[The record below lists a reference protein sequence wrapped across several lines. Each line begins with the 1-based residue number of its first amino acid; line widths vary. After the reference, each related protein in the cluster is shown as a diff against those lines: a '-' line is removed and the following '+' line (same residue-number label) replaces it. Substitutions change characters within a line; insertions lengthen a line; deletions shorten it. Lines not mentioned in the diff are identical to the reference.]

1 MSKKRVYNPKTKQ
14 YEEVE
19 ETSVQKK
26 GNESINA
33 YNPSSK
39 HFEDLAPVR
48 KGNESVE
55 AYNPNTKKFEE
66 IAPVKKDTNKWFK
79 GGAFEEDSG
88 LGVFETP
95 TDIAKTILGTGAD
108 AFTKV
113 GSTLWNMG
121 GEIGK
126 LGAGGVAQ
134 VADWIGQDEWADK
147 VRNRIAGK
155 DEKTNERLENLDLFN
170 KTNKIVDKNSVL
182 GDKSDSMVES
192 IGQIGGYAAAT
203 AINPAFGNAV
213 MFGTSA
219 GSSLGENYGKENV
232 TDAQAWTNALA
243 KGGIA
248 VATEKAFG
256 LFSKGKGIDT
266 TIANKISSKL
276 KSGAA
281 KTFARLGVQATGEA
295 VEEFLEYLGDQLLDL
310 GMDATSNG
318 KGAKFHED
326 WNWEELGAQMGNAF
340 ISSLLV
346 GTGTNA
352 LGIAGSEGNNL
363 KEKVNNFAIQQ
374 DIINNA
380 KSRNEQKVINLLVQ
394 EQIDEKTKNNEKI
407 NKKEIKEQVEKD
419 LEKGYV
425 DIEKIEQALGGE
437 LYDQYQN
444 ILNQQEELN
453 NKIEEYKNM
462 KDNDISVG
470 QREEYNKL
478 KQDLENLNVEGYK
491 NQLRDYVNNLTQN
504 DPFIRNSYNEYNNK
518 GVAYQIDETKNYSDK
533 ELEQI
538 RRAQESN
545 LINNTNAM
553 HELMDNVAKIHNDKG
568 IWFNFVNSEQAKEHL
583 INKTIERYMKN
594 NNITELSESQRQE
607 LYRKF
612 ENEFKDRIVNGYV
625 DENGE
630 VYLNVDSAKY
640 LNAIMGHEIMHLF
653 ESDSKLYKQLRK
665 EAIDFA
671 KTKEEYKARLEQI
684 GDNYNEIDSDLETE
698 LVNDIIGDYLFTDE
712 AFVKKLST
720 NKNLFQKI
728 YDEIKYL
735 ANVITGR
742 KEQAQIQK
750 VKNLFERVYRQ
761 QDTNIPS
768 NTQFSIA
775 GIEGINN
782 LPDSKYKQDAL
793 SAYEEAQN
801 KAKQNVDNEEIRKQT
816 KWYQDK
822 NGDWKFEIDD
832 SSITLDN
839 NLIQKN
845 GEYKLSDVIDHK
857 LLFKLYPQLKDY
869 NVKFDDMK
877 TNGSF
882 LKNDKLIKINNKYIE
897 NADYKELKG
906 TILHEVQHAI
916 QHIEGY
922 ESGMSSKF
930 SKKAY
935 YNKLGEIEAN
945 DTKQRY
951 MNDLDKEARK
961 EIAPESSKKNPKH
974 SEYDSYMKNRKTIDK
989 VKDSVYSIFDR
1000 GDSNVKKNQKNISDD
1015 SRENSDMVVGREL
1028 LNEELD
1034 NSSFSNTKYSISEKT
1049 GKLQEN
1055 GKDIKLDT
1063 SDTGTTGTLM
1073 AMHNL
1078 SEDKMNGLLELN
1090 GIPVPS
1096 IAITNPEKV
1105 NHSQFGDGTL
1115 IFDKSTIDPAVK
1127 ANEVY
1132 DRDVWS
1138 PTFPQIDYEL
1148 NDDAIDRV
1156 AENLGLEAWRVRDA
1170 AEDNSK
1176 PEYLVERLLREE
1188 KLIDKYVK
1196 DNNLEYETTY
1206 KDAETKVDFHQRG
1219 DKIRKFIIDNDF
1231 DFKKLYKN
1239 KTLQQEY
1246 FNLIKDYYDN
1256 SSFPEAV
1263 KENLYNEKITQ
1274 LKDFIDIQKGAGDVE
1289 PIRQLKRYQDDFDL
1303 IKSGENKVVDTWQT
1317 EKNKKD
1323 VAIKNGIEDYIKNEI
1338 KEVYGDKGIR
1348 NDIDLF
1354 TPSGNRRSFWQ
1365 LHDEY
1370 NLENIVDALTQGDT
1384 TGTQNW
1390 IAGYGQIQ
1398 ANMANQFNSI
1408 EDIKA
1413 NENRLTSLAENN
1425 TILEEA
1431 RNNIEN
1437 DIDEIVAKN
1446 DTDMNIVSELLAD
1459 FARGDLTIDN
1469 FRNLTENYYQTTQ
1482 NVSDELINK
1491 IIDDMNALKNLPT
1504 DYFEAKPQRAV
1515 GLDEIGVAVI
1525 PNTWSNETK
1534 QALKEKGIDYIEYD
1548 PKVEGDRQRVEN
1560 MYDNFKFSI
1569 LNENEEIAPIG
1580 NYRIKGED
1588 IKLQDIAPI
1597 VNQNIENN
1605 TENNVKNNARDK
1617 YDYIYEDFGKNI
1629 NNNSS
1634 EDIAPI
1640 NTKEQKKQVN
1650 FQQKDIESFIPDV
1663 IKRQYEQ
1670 LRNKN
1675 GNNETELE
1683 VNKSKLRQ
1691 ATDTFREMFVNQNNE
1706 IDHLAKDTNNMA
1718 IKHKGDMINS
1728 AIAEAQNDIN
1738 VGQTDNY
1745 GRTIGKSVTE
1755 AFRPAKQANLEVPF
1769 NDYLLH
1775 WTNIERN
1782 KYGKGSNIPSIV
1794 SEQLVQDYEKTYP
1807 QFKIWGKD
1815 VWQIGKNA
1823 LKNQLDSGL
1832 INQDQYN
1839 FYDKNYAH
1847 YVPFMENVD
1856 MSKYIDDTGEIKARK
1871 TIKKSKGGANQYNM
1885 LPVEE
1890 AIAKYIYSQKMSVR
1904 QNELYKEIVN
1914 TLYKDGDNTN
1924 PSGMYDPSYADMKD
1938 SLYTDENGNYLTA
1951 FVDGESKSVKIS
1963 DDLYKSLKNDTATR
1977 IKNLE
1982 ERLSLLTKPLQKV
1995 SNVRRKIL
2003 VDWNPTFI
2011 VKNFLKDFQ
2020 DATLNSKY
2028 TKDFFKNYPNAVKEL
2043 LANNTDRVKQFRNLY
2058 GSGTL
2063 GEYDTK
2069 SKNAKFLG
2077 RLATMNETIELAPR
2091 YAEFI
2096 SSLENGTSVE
2106 EALYNAKE
2114 VTTNF
2119 GRGGTITKALNR
2131 NGATFLNASV
2141 QGFSKFIRNFSG
2153 ENGAKGVVN
2162 SLAKAAIFGIA
2173 PAVFNELAFGAGDDK
2188 DEEYEALPDYIKD
2201 NYYII
2206 KLSDGTF
2213 VRIPK
2218 GRMLSVFGSAA
2229 RRTLELAEGE
2239 EDAFEGYGNNAWNQV
2254 GVNAVG
2260 ENNILAPLTQAFG
2273 SENGEAWYGG
2283 DIVPYRLQKE
2293 KPEDQFDEKTDEFS
2307 KFLGKM
2313 LKVSPKKI
2321 NYVIDQYSGGVGD
2334 IVLPL
2339 ITKEATSNTN
2349 NPLGIALAPIKDQ
2362 FVVDSTSDNKYA
2374 GDFYDTKD
2382 NLYTGSKATDEDLI
2396 KAEYMSDISY
2406 ELSKLYKEKREIQ
2419 NSDLP
2424 RDERFKKSQAI
2435 QDQINALAKEGLD
2448 NYQDVQKAD
2457 KYAIVNDREYY
2468 KNANDEWKAVK
2479 DEDIDEL
2486 NSMGMNIQEKSNF
2499 YNAKNKIYTTTENY
2513 KKILEKVT
2521 DEDEKSAIYH
2531 DKKVEIIN
2539 TIKNTKMSDAG
2550 KAYLYDKYYGDTD
2563 TLNGLVD
2570 LKVDMNQYLDLE
2582 MQDFTADKYAN
2593 GKTIPNSKKN
2603 KVFNYINQMNIPYE
2617 QKLLLA
2623 KIKYSSYDAGN
2634 RTIIQYL
2641 NNSGMSYEDEVK
2653 FLKKLGFKVSKDG
2666 RITWS

>member
-1 MSKKRVYNPKTKQ
+1 MANRLNSIDDIKN
-14 YEEVE
+14 
-19 ETSVQKK
+19 
-26 GNESINA
+26 NESRILTR
-33 YNPSSK
+33 
-39 HFEDLAPVR
+39 ED
-48 KGNESVE
+48 
-55 AYNPNTKKFEE
+55 
-66 IAPVKKDTNKWFK
+66 
-79 GGAFEEDSG
+79 
-88 LGVFETP
+88 
-95 TDIAKTILGTGAD
+95 AD
-108 AFTKV
+108 AKV
-113 GSTLWNMG
+113 QPLVDTLNNEMIELSKLY
-121 GEIGK
+121 GEK
-126 LGAGGVAQ
+126 F
-134 VADWIGQDEWADK
+134 DPFWDM
-147 VRNRIAGK
+147 
-155 DEKTNERLENLDLFN
+155 
-170 KTNKIVDKNSVL
+170 
-182 GDKSDSMVES
+182 DS
-192 IGQIGGYAAAT
+192 
-203 AINPAFGNAV
+203 INYQLQEF
-213 MFGTSA
+213 
-219 GSSLGENYGKENV
+219 
-232 TDAQAWTNALA
+232 
-243 KGGIA
+243 
-248 VATEKAFG
+248 
-256 LFSKGKGIDT
+256 
-266 TIANKISSKL
+266 SKL
-276 KSGAA
+276 KKLTPEGFYKIANTYNPTLA
-281 KTFARLGVQATGEA
+281 
-295 VEEFLEYLGDQLLDL
+295 
-310 GMDATSNG
+310 
-318 KGAKFHED
+318 
-326 WNWEELGAQMGNAF
+326 NA
-340 ISSLLV
+340 
-346 GTGTNA
+346 
-352 LGIAGSEGNNL
+352 
-363 KEKVNNFAIQQ
+363 
-374 DIINNA
+374 
-380 KSRNEQKVINLLVQ
+380 
-394 EQIDEKTKNNEKI
+394 
-407 NKKEIKEQVEKD
+407 
-419 LEKGYV
+419 
-425 DIEKIEQALGGE
+425 
-437 LYDQYQN
+437 
-444 ILNQQEELN
+444 
-453 NKIEEYKNM
+453 
-462 KDNDISVG
+462 
-470 QREEYNKL
+470 
-478 KQDLENLNVEGYK
+478 
-491 NQLRDYVNNLTQN
+491 
-504 DPFIRNSYNEYNNK
+504 
-518 GVAYQIDETKNYSDK
+518 
-533 ELEQI
+533 
-538 RRAQESN
+538 
-545 LINNTNAM
+545 
-553 HELMDNVAKIHNDKG
+553 
-568 IWFNFVNSEQAKEHL
+568 
-583 INKTIERYMKN
+583 
-594 NNITELSESQRQE
+594 
-607 LYRKF
+607 
-612 ENEFKDRIVNGYV
+612 
-625 DENGE
+625 
-630 VYLNVDSAKY
+630 
-640 LNAIMGHEIMHLF
+640 
-653 ESDSKLYKQLRK
+653 DSKL
-665 EAIDFA
+665 
-671 KTKEEYKARLEQI
+671 
-684 GDNYNEIDSDLETE
+684 
-698 LVNDIIGDYLFTDE
+698 
-712 AFVKKLST
+712 
-720 NKNLFQKI
+720 
-728 YDEIKYL
+728 
-735 ANVITGR
+735 
-742 KEQAQIQK
+742 
-750 VKNLFERVYRQ
+750 
-761 QDTNIPS
+761 
-768 NTQFSIA
+768 
-775 GIEGINN
+775 
-782 LPDSKYKQDAL
+782 
-793 SAYEEAQN
+793 
-801 KAKQNVDNEEIRKQT
+801 VDR
-816 KWYQDK
+816 
-822 NGDWKFEIDD
+822 
-832 SSITLDN
+832 
-839 NLIQKN
+839 
-845 GEYKLSDVIDHK
+845 
-857 LLFKLYPQLKDY
+857 
-869 NVKFDDMK
+869 
-877 TNGSF
+877 
-882 LKNDKLIKINNKYIE
+882 
-897 NADYKELKG
+897 
-906 TILHEVQHAI
+906 
-916 QHIEGY
+916 
-922 ESGMSSKF
+922 
-930 SKKAY
+930 
-935 YNKLGEIEAN
+935 
-945 DTKQRY
+945 
-951 MNDLDKEARK
+951 
-961 EIAPESSKKNPKH
+961 
-974 SEYDSYMKNRKTIDK
+974 
-989 VKDSVYSIFDR
+989 
-1000 GDSNVKKNQKNISDD
+1000 
-1015 SRENSDMVVGREL
+1015 
-1028 LNEELD
+1028 
-1034 NSSFSNTKYSISEKT
+1034 
-1049 GKLQEN
+1049 
-1055 GKDIKLDT
+1055 
-1063 SDTGTTGTLM
+1063 
-1073 AMHNL
+1073 
-1078 SEDKMNGLLELN
+1078 
-1090 GIPVPS
+1090 
-1096 IAITNPEKV
+1096 
-1105 NHSQFGDGTL
+1105 
-1115 IFDKSTIDPAVK
+1115 
-1127 ANEVY
+1127 
-1132 DRDVWS
+1132 
-1138 PTFPQIDYEL
+1138 
-1148 NDDAIDRV
+1148 
-1156 AENLGLEAWRVRDA
+1156 
-1170 AEDNSK
+1170 
-1176 PEYLVERLLREE
+1176 
-1188 KLIDKYVK
+1188 
-1196 DNNLEYETTY
+1196 
-1206 KDAETKVDFHQRG
+1206 
-1219 DKIRKFIIDNDF
+1219 IID
-1231 DFKKLYKN
+1231 
-1239 KTLQQEY
+1239 TM
-1246 FNLIKDYYDN
+1246 
-1256 SSFPEAV
+1256 
-1263 KENLYNEKITQ
+1263 
-1274 LKDFIDIQKGAGDVE
+1274 
-1289 PIRQLKRYQDDFDL
+1289 
-1303 IKSGENKVVDTWQT
+1303 
-1317 EKNKKD
+1317 
-1323 VAIKNGIEDYIKNEI
+1323 NEI
-1338 KEVYGDKGIR
+1338 K
-1348 NDIDLF
+1348 
-1354 TPSGNRRSFWQ
+1354 
-1365 LHDEY
+1365 
-1370 NLENIVDALTQGDT
+1370 NI
-1384 TGTQNW
+1384 
-1390 IAGYGQIQ
+1390 
-1398 ANMANQFNSI
+1398 
-1408 EDIKA
+1408 
-1413 NENRLTSLAENN
+1413 
-1425 TILEEA
+1425 
-1431 RNNIEN
+1431 
-1437 DIDEIVAKN
+1437 
-1446 DTDMNIVSELLAD
+1446 
-1459 FARGDLTIDN
+1459 
-1469 FRNLTENYYQTTQ
+1469 
-1482 NVSDELINK
+1482 
-1491 IIDDMNALKNLPT
+1491 PT

-1515 GLDEIGVAVI
+1515 GLNEIQMAVI
-1525 PNTWSNETK
+1525 PNNWSVETK
-1534 QALKEKGIDYIEYD
+1534 QRLTDKGIPYTEYD
-1548 PKVEGDRQRVEN
+1548 PNVEGDRQRVVNQFE
-1560 MYDNFKFSI
+1560 DLKFSI
-1569 LNENEEIAPIG
+1569 SNQNENIAPIG

-1597 VNQNIENN
+1597 GRQTENNIEIN

-1640 NTKEQKKQVN
+1640 NTKEQKKLVN
-1650 FQQKDIESFIPDV
+1650 FQQKDYDSFIPNV

-1683 VNKSKLRQ
+1683 VNKNKLRQ
-1691 ATDTFREMFVNQNNE
+1691 VTDTFKEMFVNQNNE

-1728 AIAEAQNDIN
+1728 AIAEAQNDMN
-1738 VGQTDNY
+1738 VAQTDNY
-1745 GRTIGKSVTE
+1745 GNTIGKSVTE
-1755 AFRPAKQANLEVPF
+1755 AFRPAKEANLEVPF

-1782 KYGKGSNIPSIV
+1782 KYGKGSNIPEIV

-1963 DDLYKSLKNDTATR
+1963 DDLYKALKNDTATR

-2188 DEEYEALPDYIKD
+2188 DEDYEALPDYIKD
-2201 NYYII
+2201 NYYIVKLGKNQGEYDDKGNII
-2206 KLSDGTF
+2206 KIGGSTF
-2213 VRIPK
+2213 LRIPK

-2239 EDAFEGYGNNAWNQV
+2239 EDAFKGYGNNAWNQV
-2254 GVNAVG
+2254 GFNDVG
-2260 ENNILAPLTQAFG
+2260 SNNIFAPLTQAFG

-2313 LKVSPKKI
+2313 LKVSPKKV

-2374 GDFYDTKD
+2374 SEFYDTKD
-2382 NLYTGSKATDEDLI
+2382 NLYTGSKATDEDLV

-2486 NSMGMNIQEKSNF
+2486 NKIGMDIQEKSNF

-2513 KKILEKVT
+2513 KKILNNVT

-2641 NNSGMSYEDEVK
+2641 NNSEMSYEDEVK

>member
-1 MSKKRVYNPKTKQ
+1 MAKKK
-14 YEEVE
+14 YEDYLKEL
-19 ETSVQKK
+19 QNLPLNDN
-26 GNESINA
+26 GNEAIN
-33 YNPSSK
+33 NNK
-39 HFEDLAPVR
+39 ELAP
-48 KGNESVE
+48 
-55 AYNPNTKKFEE
+55 TKSK
-66 IAPVKKDTNKWFK
+66 IAQQNVSAPVWNKNVDVAPVKTIQKNENQFNQAYDEYESKKTKEDYLKELQNLKIEENKSEEKDTNKWFK

-121 GEIGK
+121 GELGK
-126 LGAGGVAQ
+126 LGAGAIAQ
-134 VADWIGQDEWADK
+134 ITGNEEVK
-147 VRNRIAGK
+147 KRIAGK
-155 DEKTNERLENLDLFN
+155 DEETNKRLENLDLFN
-170 KTNKIVDKNSVL
+170 KANKIVDKNSVL
-182 GDKSDSMVES
+182 GDKSDKIVES
-192 IGQIGGYAAAT
+192 IGQIGGYAAAS
-203 AINPAFGNAV
+203 AINPALGNAV

-243 KGGIA
+243 KGGIS

-276 KSGAA
+276 SSGFA
-281 KTFARLGVQATGEA
+281 KTLSRIGVQATFEA
-295 VEEFLEYLGDQLLDL
+295 AEEALEYLGDQLLDL
-310 GMDATSNG
+310 GMDAASNG

-326 WNWEELGAQMGNAF
+326 WNWEEVGAQMGNAF

-346 GTGTNA
+346 GSGTNA
-352 LGIAGSEGNNL
+352 LGIAGSKGNNL

-374 DIINNA
+374 DIVNKA
-380 KSRNEQKVINLLVQ
+380 KSKNEQKVINLLVQ
-394 EQIDEKTKNNEKI
+394 EQIDEKTKNNEKV
-407 NKKEIKEQVEKD
+407 NKKQIQEQVEKD

-425 DIEKIEQALGGE
+425 DIETIEQALGGD
-437 LYDQYQN
+437 LYNQYQN
-444 ILNQQEELN
+444 IQTQYNDLQTKIDELLDA
-453 NKIEEYKNM
+453 
-462 KDNDISVG
+462 DNLTER
-470 QREEYNKL
+470 QKREL
-478 KQDLENLNVEGYK
+478 SSLENQRNELNVEGYK

-504 DPFIRNSYNEYNNK
+504 DPFIRNSYNEYQNK
-518 GVAYQIDETKNYSDK
+518 GNAFQVDLDSIDEKLRPTY
-533 ELEQI
+533 E
-538 RRAQESN
+538 RAMQSN
-545 LINNTNAM
+545 LLNDTNRT
-553 HELMDNVAKIHNDKG
+553 HDFVDFIAKLENDKG
-568 IWFNFVNSEQAKEHL
+568 IKFNFTSNNNLKETGFVIDGKKIGGF
-583 INKTIERYMKN
+583 INKDGISV
-594 NNITELSESQRQE
+594 NIDSD
-607 LYRKF
+607 KA
-612 ENEFKDRIVNGYV
+612 
-625 DENGE
+625 
-630 VYLNVDSAKY
+630 LNSVV
-640 LNAIMGHEIMHLF
+640 GHEITHAL
-653 ESDSKLYKQLRK
+653 EGTKLYDALATSVK
-665 EAIDFA
+665 EYAETRGEYETRYNDL
-671 KTKEEYKARLEQI
+671 KELYKEVKDANIEKELTA
-684 GDNYNEIDSDLETE
+684 DL
-698 LVNDIIGDYLFTDE
+698 IGDYLFTDE
-712 AFVKKLST
+712 EFVKRLSVE
-720 NKNLFQKI
+720 NRNLFQKI

-735 ANVITGR
+735 SRLLTAGSKEGR
-742 KEQAQIQK
+742 QLEKAK
-750 VKNLFERVYRQ
+750 HLFEKVYRQ

-768 NTQFSIA
+768 KTQYMIDRSDIMQDYTT
-775 GIEGINN
+775 IEKENLLSNKNNIILNDIN
-782 LPDSKYKQDAL
+782 
-793 SAYEEAQN
+793 
-801 KAKQNVDNEEIRKQT
+801 
-816 KWYQDK
+816 
-822 NGDWKFEIDD
+822 EIDSYVD
-832 SSITLDN
+832 DAYNHIGLDKV
-839 NLIQKN
+839 LHYGILKQ
-845 GEYKLSDVIDHK
+845 DVIDKIKSNISNNPKNGWKFNKNQYELAIREDSFLHLSEDKTNITKEDVKEFAKK
-857 LLFKLYPQLKDY
+857 LPDIVANFDSVEYSKNNKNEGLRFIK
-869 NVKFDDMK
+869 KFDDGNYVSFVLTSDKKNRLLAKSISMDK
-877 TNGSF
+877 ESYVNKNRSISPKANEKSLAKTSETNGAFASSS
-882 LKNDKLIKINNKYIE
+882 NNIP
-897 NADYKELKG
+897 
-906 TILHEVQHAI
+906 Q
-916 QHIEGY
+916 
-922 ESGMSSKF
+922 
-930 SKKAY
+930 
-935 YNKLGEIEAN
+935 N
-945 DTKQRY
+945 DTKV
-951 MNDLDKEARK
+951 ND
-961 EIAPESSKKNPKH
+961 ISTNSNMQESEK
-974 SEYDSYMKNRKTIDK
+974 
-989 VKDSVYSIFDR
+989 
-1000 GDSNVKKNQKNISDD
+1000 
-1015 SRENSDMVVGREL
+1015 
-1028 LNEELD
+1028 
-1034 NSSFSNTKYSISEKT
+1034 NTKFSVSEKT

-1055 GKDIKLDT
+1055 GKDIKLET

-1078 SEDKMNGLLELN
+1078 SEDKFN
-1090 GIPVPS
+1090 GIMDLGGAPVPS

-1105 NHSQFGDGTL
+1105 DHNGFGDGTL
-1115 IFDKSTIDPAVK
+1115 LFKKDTINPSDKL
-1127 ANEVY
+1127 NEVY

-1138 PTFPQIDYEL
+1138 PRFPT
-1148 NDDAIDRV
+1148 IDREISSKNVDKV
-1156 AENLGLEAWRVRDA
+1156 AKNIGMSESSLQSLAEEYNTPENLAYRLSRDTDIV
-1170 AEDNSK
+1170 EK
-1176 PEYLVERLLREE
+1176 YL
-1188 KLIDKYVK
+1188 K
-1196 DNNLEYETTY
+1196 DNNIKYSNE
-1206 KDAETKVDFHQRG
+1206 DN
-1219 DKIRKFIIDNDF
+1219 IRKIAEENGIIDYLN
-1231 DFKKLYKN
+1231 N
-1239 KTLQQEY
+1239 
-1246 FNLIKDYYDN
+1246 
-1256 SSFPEAV
+1256 
-1263 KENLYNEKITQ
+1263 Q
-1274 LKDFIDIQKGAGDVE
+1274 LEGI
-1289 PIRQLKRYQDDFDL
+1289 Y
-1303 IKSGENKVVDTWQT
+1303 GE
-1317 EKNKKD
+1317 
-1323 VAIKNGIEDYIKNEI
+1323 
-1338 KEVYGDKGIR
+1338 KGIY
-1348 NDIDLF
+1348 NNKSYLTD
-1354 TPSGNRRSFWQ
+1354 SGRRRTFWE

-1370 NLENIVDALTQGDT
+1370 NLENVVKNLTKQDT
-1384 TGTQNW
+1384 ISSETTLTG
-1390 IAGYGQIQ
+1390 AGFGNIQ
-1398 ANMANQFNSI
+1398 ANMANRLNSI
-1408 EDIKA
+1408 DDIKNNESRILTREDADAKVQPLVDTLNNEMIELSKLYGEKFDPFWDMDSINYQLQEFSKLKKLTPEGFYKIA
-1413 NENRLTSLAENN
+1413 NTYNPTLAN
-1425 TILEEA
+1425 
-1431 RNNIEN
+1431 
-1437 DIDEIVAKN
+1437 
-1446 DTDMNIVSELLAD
+1446 AD
-1459 FARGDLTIDN
+1459 SKLVDR
-1469 FRNLTENYYQTTQ
+1469 
-1482 NVSDELINK
+1482 
-1491 IIDDMNALKNLPT
+1491 IIDTMNEIKNIPT

-1515 GLDEIGVAVI
+1515 GLNEIQMAVI
-1525 PNTWSNETK
+1525 PNNWSVETK
-1534 QALKEKGIDYIEYD
+1534 QRLTDKGIPYTEYD
-1548 PKVEGDRQRVEN
+1548 PNVEGDRQRVVNQFE
-1560 MYDNFKFSI
+1560 DLKFSI
-1569 LNENEEIAPIG
+1569 SNQNENIAPIG

-1597 VNQNIENN
+1597 GRQTENNIEIN

-1640 NTKEQKKQVN
+1640 NTKEQKKLVN
-1650 FQQKDIESFIPDV
+1650 FQQKDYDSFIPNV

-1683 VNKSKLRQ
+1683 VNKNKLRQ
-1691 ATDTFREMFVNQNNE
+1691 VTDTFKEMFVNQNNE

-1728 AIAEAQNDIN
+1728 AIAEAQNDMN
-1738 VGQTDNY
+1738 VAQTDNY
-1745 GRTIGKSVTE
+1745 GNTIGKSVTE
-1755 AFRPAKQANLEVPF
+1755 AFRPAKEANLEVPF

-1782 KYGKGSNIPSIV
+1782 KYGKGSNIPEIV

-1963 DDLYKSLKNDTATR
+1963 DDLYKALKNDTATR

-2188 DEEYEALPDYIKD
+2188 DEDYEALPDYIKD
-2201 NYYII
+2201 NYYIVKLGKNQGEYDDKGNII
-2206 KLSDGTF
+2206 KIGGSTF
-2213 VRIPK
+2213 LRIPK

-2239 EDAFEGYGNNAWNQV
+2239 EDAFKGYGNNAWNQV
-2254 GVNAVG
+2254 GFNDVG
-2260 ENNILAPLTQAFG
+2260 SNNIFAPLTQAFG

-2313 LKVSPKKI
+2313 LKVSPKKV

-2374 GDFYDTKD
+2374 SEFYDTKD
-2382 NLYTGSKATDEDLI
+2382 NLYTGSKATDEDLV

-2486 NSMGMNIQEKSNF
+2486 NKIGMDIQEKSNF

-2513 KKILEKVT
+2513 KKILNNVT

-2641 NNSGMSYEDEVK
+2641 NNSEMSYEDEVK